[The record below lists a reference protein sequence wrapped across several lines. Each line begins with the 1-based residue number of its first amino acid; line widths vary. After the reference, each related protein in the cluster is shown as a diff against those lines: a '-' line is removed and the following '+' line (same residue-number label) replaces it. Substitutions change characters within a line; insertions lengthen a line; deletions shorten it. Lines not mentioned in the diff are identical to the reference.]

1 MVQNLRALRLRRGIS
16 QQQLADV
23 IGTTQ
28 QSINKYENHSTEP
41 DIDTLIRLADYFG
54 TTVDELVGH
63 AAAGGPACPEGP
75 VPTREEALFLDQYRR
90 LTREERR
97 SIDLVVRNYVKNKP

>member
-1 MVQNLRALRLRRGIS
+1 MVKNLRALRLSKGLS

-41 DIDTLIRLADYFG
+41 DIDTLIRLADFFEI
-54 TTVDELVGH
+54 TVDELVGH
-63 AAAGGPACPEGP
+63 IAPGGPSPLEGI
-75 VPTREEALFLDQYRR
+75 PTHKEALFLQDLRR
-90 LTREERR
+90 LTKDEQESLRL
-97 SIDLVVRNYVKNKP
+97 IIKNYLKDK